1 MTGQND
7 HNDWGSGPM
16 REVDWVVSRGVRS
29 PGFSAAALRNALAR
43 ESLTAEDLADS
54 IGVSRQA
61 VSSWLTGKTTP
72 SPTSLVRAAEILN
85 LSPADLTPHVAAA
98 NIHLAD
104 LRVRAGLTQAQF
116 AAKLGMPASTLSDIE
131 RGRSRYD
138 DLIASRMAAILE
150 LSEGEVASAWEQAVA
165 DRTRSR
171 EQADAA
177 RRRRK

>member
-1 MTGQND
+1 M
-7 HNDWGSGPM
+7 
-16 REVDWVVSRGVRS
+16 
-29 PGFSAAALRNALAR
+29 
-43 ESLTAEDLADS
+43 
-54 IGVSRQA
+54 
-61 VSSWLTGKTTP
+61 
-72 SPTSLVRAAEILN
+72 
-85 LSPADLTPHVAAA
+85 
-98 NIHLAD
+98 
-104 LRVRAGLTQAQF
+104 RAGLTQAQF

-150 LSEGEVASAWEQAVA
+150 LSEGEVASAWEQAIA